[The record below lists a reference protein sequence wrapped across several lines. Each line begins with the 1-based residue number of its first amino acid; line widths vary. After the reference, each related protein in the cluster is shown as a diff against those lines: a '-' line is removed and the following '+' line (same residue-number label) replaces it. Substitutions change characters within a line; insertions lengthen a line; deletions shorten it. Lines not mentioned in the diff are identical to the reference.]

1 MNVLTARMELITTE
15 PIELIDITPHLH
27 DFCKKIRVKEGVIVV
42 TSQHTTAGIKIN
54 EKCDLLEKDLKSFL
68 KKLAPPDE
76 NYHHNHE
83 ALDGRKNAHSHLL
96 SYLLSHSETVIVK
109 NGDILL
115 GNWQSLFFIELD
127 GPRASRTVVMTY
139 LGT

>member
-1 MNVLTARMELITTE
+1 MNALTARIELSSTE

-27 DFCKKIRVKEGVIVV
+27 DFCKKNKVKDGMIVV

-96 SYLLSHSETVIVK
+96 GYLFSTSETVIVK

-115 GNWQSLFFIELD
+115 GNWQSLFFVELD
-127 GPRASRTVVMTY
+127 GPRSRRNVLITY
-139 LGT
+139 MGT